1 MDTMLGWA
9 LVVLISVAWSFM
21 ALERRPPVADPQ
33 SRGDGDLFRSLIAIG
48 PFNPSGQALERSFV
62 SFCLLGLPVR
72 HALALLSAG
81 HTDAKA

>member
-1 MDTMLGWA
+1 
-9 LVVLISVAWSFM
+9 M

>member
-1 MDTMLGWA
+1 
-9 LVVLISVAWSFM
+9 M

-81 HTDAKA
+81 HADAKRKMFVHQQSVAH